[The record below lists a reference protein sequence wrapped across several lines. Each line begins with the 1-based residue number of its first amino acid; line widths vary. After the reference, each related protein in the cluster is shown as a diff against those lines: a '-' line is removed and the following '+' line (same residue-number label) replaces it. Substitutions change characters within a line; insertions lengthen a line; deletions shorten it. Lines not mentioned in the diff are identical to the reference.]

1 MIKHMKRLCSA
12 LCGLV
17 LVFGCMAGLL
27 MTVSAA
33 DDGALTL
40 WCVKGDD
47 KVAGMQ
53 WHIYRVG
60 HRSDSDYV
68 FDGDFADYRLTLGDE
83 TKSMLEWDAD
93 TVADAG
99 ETLKAY
105 TVADEI
111 PAIADGTTDSAG
123 RVIFSG
129 LQPGLYL
136 VWGEILQTGNTIYI
150 PSAVFFEM
158 RGEDDAVLNAY
169 PKIILR
175 SLDNSSVDYSVRKVW
190 LNDES
195 QPQNRAASVT
205 VARYRDN
212 QFYDEITLSEEN
224 AWTCEWEDTVD
235 HVWFVREKVIP
246 AGYTVACRQRQT
258 QYLIINT
265 YTGTDVQTETT
276 TTATTLSTAETQ
288 DTAASSS
295 ESSTVTT
302 TAAVT
307 TTTAVTDKIPQT
319 GQLWWPVPCLA
330 GSGMLLLG
338 LGFILRRK
346 EEEE

>member
-1 MIKHMKRLCSA
+1 MYA
-12 LCGLV
+12 LCLSDRIEYLFLHTVRQKCDCFFVATHRADRLV
-17 LVFGCMAGLL
+17 VL
-27 MTVSAA
+27 S
-33 DDGALTL
+33 
-40 WCVKGDD
+40 
-47 KVAGMQ
+47 
-53 WHIYRVG
+53 G
-60 HRSDSDYV
+60 HRRS
-68 FDGDFADYRLTLGDE
+68 LGILLAAFRTGGQD
-83 TKSMLEWDAD
+83 
-93 TVADAG
+93 
-99 ETLKAY
+99 LK
-105 TVADEI
+105 
-111 PAIADGTTDSAG
+111 
-123 RVIFSG
+123 F
-129 LQPGLYL
+129 
-136 VWGEILQTGNTIYI
+136 
-150 PSAVFFEM
+150 
-158 RGEDDAVLNAY
+158 
-169 PKIILR
+169 ILR

-265 YTGTDVQTETT
+265 FTGTDVQTETT

-288 DTAASSS
+288 DTAASAS

-302 TAAVT
+302 TAAV